1 MAGRHCLTAAPGR
14 REGQPFGALT
24 GGLTPLPLI
33 GTYAH
38 DSRQMRTLP
47 CGPVGFRLIALDH
60 VLQLLWEDD
69 GSACRAIVLDGVE
82 IL

>member
-1 MAGRHCLTAAPGR
+1 
-14 REGQPFGALT
+14 
-24 GGLTPLPLI
+24 
-33 GTYAH
+33 
-38 DSRQMRTLP
+38 MRTLP
-47 CGPVGFRLIALDH
+47 FGPVGFRLIALDH